1 MRVAHDDLILS
12 TQGRSF
18 WIMDDISPLR
28 EIEAAVAAGA
38 YLFQPRDAR
47 RLTNLGSPGLAE
59 LNPEPGPA
67 GAQIHY
73 YLAEELD
80 DEVQIEVVDPRGEV
94 VRTFSSDS
102 AAAEEADGEKISGTA
117 GLNRIA
123 WTLHYA
129 GPELPEGAVVWGYS
143 DGVKAPPGTYTVRMS
158 VGETMAERAFELLPD
173 PRIPEVTA
181 ASYADQFR
189 VAVLARDSIN
199 SITRAIEDLASIRA
213 QVEEVMAARQEMA
226 EWYSAFSLD
235 ELRVH
240 LATIRLAP
248 GAREGLSLLR
258 GHGFKICIVSLTW
271 SFAVEWF
278 ANMLG
283 ADYSVG
289 TGLSPDGRIDPFW
302 PQDKAA
308 WLTGLAR
315 KLDIDSREVV
325 AVGDSNGDIPMLLSV
340 GHPYWVGQTVP
351 HELDGKV
358 IHEFGGD
365 IRLLAEHAVHV
376 TAKT

>member
-1 MRVAHDDLILS
+1 MPPPSCEKDVLRLAAFDLDGTLLRGQTSCEAIARGIGRLDRMRE
-12 TQGRSF
+12 F
-18 WIMDDISPLR
+18 
-28 EIEAAVAAGA
+28 E
-38 YLFQPRDAR
+38 
-47 RLTNLGSPGLAE
+47 RLE
-59 LNPEPGPA
+59 
-67 GAQIHY
+67 
-73 YLAEELD
+73 
-80 DEVQIEVVDPRGEV
+80 
-94 VRTFSSDS
+94 
-102 AAAEEADGEKISGTA
+102 
-117 GLNRIA
+117 
-123 WTLHYA
+123 
-129 GPELPEGAVVWGYS
+129 
-143 DGVKAPPGTYTVRMS
+143 
-158 VGETMAERAFELLPD
+158 
-173 PRIPEVTA
+173 
-181 ASYADQFR
+181 
-189 VAVLARDSIN
+189 N
-199 SITRAIEDLASIRA
+199 S